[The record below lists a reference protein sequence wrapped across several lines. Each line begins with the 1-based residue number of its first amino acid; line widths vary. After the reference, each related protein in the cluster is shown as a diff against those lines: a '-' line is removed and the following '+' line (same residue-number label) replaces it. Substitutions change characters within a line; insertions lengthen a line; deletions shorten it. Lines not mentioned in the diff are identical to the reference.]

1 MLKCIVIDDEPLA
14 RSLLEGH
21 IADVPVLEHLGSF
34 KSAVAAHG
42 FLQNHSVD
50 VLFLDIQM
58 PKLTGLDFL
67 KTLTHPP
74 QVILTT
80 AYREY
85 AVDSYEFGV
94 VDYLLKPITF
104 ERFFKAVGKL
114 QQPATPTEPR
124 EHASRQD
131 AIFVQVNKKQLKIG
145 LAEVLYIESLKDYVK
160 IHLADRRVVVKEPLN
175 QLLQRLPN
183 TFLRVHRSYV
193 VNTDQVTAYT
203 AKDVEI
209 GAQEIP
215 IGGTYK
221 EGVIDLLS
229 RL

>member
-1 MLKCIVIDDEPLA
+1 MFKCIVIDDEPLA

-42 FLQNHSVD
+42 FLQTHSVD

-104 ERFFKAVGKL
+104 ERFFKAIGKL
-114 QQPATPTEPR
+114 QQPTKSAEPR
-124 EHASRQD
+124 EHSPRQE
-131 AIFVQVNKKQLKIG
+131 AIFVQANKKQLKIN

-160 IHLADRRVVVKEPLN
+160 LHLADRRVVVKEPLN

-193 VNTDQVTAYT
+193 VNTDQVTAFT

-209 GAQEIP
+209 GTLEIP

-221 EGVIDLLS
+221 EGVLLV
-229 RL
+229 LKA